1 VSKEAQCLMKT
12 KTDHFRKV
20 ILRISDKELQIFDK
34 NKATE
39 IDVPIATH
47 ALKGIF
53 IKAASSETVNDL

>member
-1 VSKEAQCLMKT
+1 MKT